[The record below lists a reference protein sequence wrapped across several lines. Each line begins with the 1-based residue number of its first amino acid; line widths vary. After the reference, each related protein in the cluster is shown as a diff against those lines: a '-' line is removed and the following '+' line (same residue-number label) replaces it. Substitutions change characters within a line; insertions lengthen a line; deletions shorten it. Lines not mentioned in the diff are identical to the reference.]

1 MRGVCVL
8 TKFFRVVVFL
18 LVLVSAGTVTCAAA
32 AYHQGDQG
40 EDIANIQV
48 QLNALGYNAGNADGD
63 FGEVTASAVKLF
75 QRDRGL
81 DADGVIGMQTYR
93 AIMGREMQ
101 VSRDSSSALV
111 RRIIQTALSYQ
122 GVPYA
127 FGGTTPNGFDCS
139 GFTRYVFAQA
149 GIYLPRAAD
158 EQYEV
163 GQVVSYGRLQPGD
176 TVFFTTYEAG
186 ASHSGIYVGNGKFIS
201 ATSSRGVVI
210 DRLDSGYWGAR
221 YLGARRV
228 L

>member
-1 MRGVCVL
+1 M

-32 AYHQGDQG
+32 AYHPGDQG
-40 EDIANIQV
+40 EDIAGIQA
-48 QLNALGYNAGNADGD
+48 QLNALGYNAGSADGD
-63 FGEVTASAVKLF
+63 FGETTTNAVKNF

-101 VSRDSSSALV
+101 VSRDGSSALV
-111 RRIIQTALSYQ
+111 RRVIQAALSYQ
-122 GVPYA
+122 GVPYS

-163 GQVVSYGRLQPGD
+163 GQAVSYSRLQPGD

-221 YLGARRV
+221 YLGARRI